1 MKTRY
6 TKTVII
12 ISAVLFTV
20 VALILIVVN
29 QVNNNKVVDKEYYNH
44 WFYIADFRND
54 KVALLSRHTG
64 EISSPKVDYI
74 FEPDK
79 DSLAIFKSNMKYG
92 YLNCKTGAV
101 AIMPVFDKAW
111 DFDVQSGL
119 AAVVGKKKMGF
130 IDRSGNFVISPQ
142 YAYDEQYCHENFMFS
157 EGYCIIPDGTGKIG
171 VINTENRLILPAIY
185 TRIEKEF
192 KGNKILVINE
202 KYGLADSC
210 YNIVIAPEFDY
221 IALNH
226 QGIIITD
233 YRTES
238 QYMLA
243 YDYKTVVTQYVFDEI
258 EKIIIDNECNDEDM
272 ENGCSS
278 VKQSGF
284 SKFTINNKCGVI
296 NDRSGKII
304 IPAKWDDIE
313 FHSEGIFMTELNGGY
328 FLVNSKGEFLN

>member
-1 MKTRY
+1 MKIPY
-6 TKTVII
+6 KKSFSII
-12 ISAVLFTV
+12 AVAIVAV
-20 VALILIVVN
+20 VAIILAAVN
-29 QVNNNKVVDKEYYNH
+29 QVNNSKVIDKEYYNH
-44 WFYIADFRND
+44 WFYIAAFRND
-54 KVALLSRHTG
+54 KVALLSRRTDK
-64 EISSPKVDYI
+64 ISSPKVDYI
-74 FEPDK
+74 SEPDK

-101 AIMPVFDKAW
+101 AIKPVFDKAW

-119 AAVVGKKKMGF
+119 AAVVAKKKMGF
-130 IDRSGNFVISPQ
+130 IDRSGSFVISPQ
-142 YAYDEQYCHENFMFS
+142 YAYDEQYCHEIFMFS
-157 EGYCIIPDGTGKIG
+157 EGYCIIPDGKGKIG
-171 VINTENRLILPAIY
+171 VINTENRLILPATY

-233 YRTES
+233 YETDS

-243 YDYKTVVTQYVFDEI
+243 YDYKTVVTPYVFDDI
-258 EKIIIDNECNDEDM
+258 EKITINNECNDEDM
-272 ENGCSS
+272 ENGSSS

-284 SKFTINNKCGVI
+284 SKFTINNKCGAI

-328 FLVNSKGEFLN
+328 FLVNVNGDILN